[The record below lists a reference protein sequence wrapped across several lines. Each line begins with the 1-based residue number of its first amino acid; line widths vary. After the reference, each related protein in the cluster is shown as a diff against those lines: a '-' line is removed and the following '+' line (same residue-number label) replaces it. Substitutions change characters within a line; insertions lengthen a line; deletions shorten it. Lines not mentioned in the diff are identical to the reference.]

1 MSAPVSAPMPV
12 SAPRHLAIKSKT
24 NATVALIEQ
33 NNMTNYD
40 KNERNK
46 SVKEFRR
53 AMRAFTQCLKAS
65 RVDDLILLDTCG
77 AFDALADDIIV
88 KIIEFLMDIQ
98 YSGGIWHG
106 DSSGYLEEANAT
118 RANTFHFS
126 FTCKRMHGIFHNVA
140 TKHRAEMLAR
150 GSTSILP
157 RNTNSLTPFTEQM
170 CAELTSCDQLV
181 MLRAACKQM
190 ACHCAK
196 KCCHRYQKCFNKDL
210 QQGNVFPL
218 PTSPRLRPHH
228 KEFKLLPIFESCSLL
243 APSLF
248 GNVAF
253 AYVRE
258 RAGRSSPTGESR
270 GNRFVDTIVKVNRE
284 GGQFPI
290 RERVEMAFDDMSSP
304 LTMRAAHDGSA
315 VLFIC
320 ALHDTGVSSND
331 SAKLSGLWFWDTKQ
345 PPQRV
350 NLEGRCDNP
359 QDAWFVDNESGEGH
373 KFTVAC
379 STGFF
384 HSSGH
389 ELSANGGESDAVS
402 LHSYCFQTYCVDGGN
417 IDHEETTCEYEGCL
431 LVSCSPT
438 ESGRRV
444 VALSKEKTTIPGRLC
459 RSLIIHDIDYQNVQ
473 YLTSNVKHT
482 KGALCAAISHSG
494 DCVASLHKTKDSIVL
509 EIAVTSAPYGYSVY
523 TPVQKLDITHYL
535 ELPTDPAEGALVT
548 DLVKATYELVFSPC
562 NRFVSVV
569 DRRPLFGE
577 PALNHGIVTIDLS
590 LRLTFNGLRQHPL
603 FATSDQAP
611 RSFHWTRTGIWLLPP
626 GTDDNGTIGPRGGA
640 LCVYAPKTVS
650 FD

>member
-1 MSAPVSAPMPV
+1 MSAPASTPV
-12 SAPRHLAIKSKT
+12 SAPRRLPIKSNT
-24 NATVALIEQ
+24 NTTLPLVEQ
-33 NNMTNYD
+33 KNMTRYNR
-40 KNERNK
+40 NERKK
-46 SVKEFRR
+46 SVKEFGR
-53 AMRAFTQCLKAS
+53 AMRVAQGLKAS
-65 RVDDLILLDTCG
+65 KVDDSILQDTCG

-88 KIIEFLMDIQ
+88 KIIEFLMDIKCFV
-98 YSGGIWHG
+98 GIWRG
-106 DSSGYLEEANAT
+106 DNSGYLEEAHAT
-118 RANTFHFS
+118 RANTLHFS
-126 FTCKRMHGIFHNVA
+126 LTCKRMHSIFHNVA
-140 TKHRAEMLAR
+140 TKHRAEVLAR

-181 MLRAACKQM
+181 MLTAACKQM
-190 ACHCAK
+190 ACHCAR
-196 KCCHRYQKCFNKDL
+196 KCCHRYQKCFNRDIH
-210 QQGNVFPL
+210 QGDVFPF

-228 KEFKLLPIFESCSLL
+228 KESKLLPIFESCSLL

-248 GNVAF
+248 GNAAF
-253 AYVRE
+253 AHIRE

-284 GGQFPI
+284 GDHFPI
-290 RERVEMAFDDMSSP
+290 VKRVEMAFDDMSSP

-320 ALHDTGVSSND
+320 ALHDTGVSSNE
-331 SAKLSGLWFWDTKQ
+331 SAKLSGLWFWDTKH

-350 NLEGRCDNP
+350 NLEGRCENP

-389 ELSANGGESDAVS
+389 ELSANGEESDTVL

-444 VALSKEKTTIPGRLC
+444 VALSKKNGPIPGRLC
-459 RSLIIHDIDYQNVQ
+459 RSLIVHDIDYQNVQ

-509 EIAVTSAPYGYSVY
+509 EIAVTSAPYGYCVY

-535 ELPTDPAEGALVT
+535 GLPSNPSEAAVPRT
-548 DLVKATYELVFSPC
+548 DLVKATCGMVFSPC
-562 NRFVSVV
+562 NRFVTVV
-569 DRRPLFGE
+569 DCRPQFGE
-577 PALNHGIVTIDLS
+577 PALNNGVVTIDLS
-590 LRLTFNGLRQHPL
+590 LRLTFNGLKLHPL
-603 FATSDQAP
+603 FETSDQAP

-626 GTDDNGTIGPRGGA
+626 GTDFNGTIGPRGGA
-640 LCVYAPKTVS
+640 LCVYAPETIL
-650 FD
+650 FDS